1 MFERLKSW
9 VGKVSSDYL
18 RKYDLNWWAKIL
30 QEARMEDQGEGM
42 RVQDTMRQVAWVNI
56 AVTKIAKHIARA
68 EPEIY
73 SGETK
78 LEKGPVWELF
88 MHPNPYMSRYE
99 LWEATAAYYRL
110 RGEYLWIFNDEY
122 KGVGLPREIYPVDPK
137 YFRMHLDERKR
148 KISMWTY
155 EVPSKEPVP
164 FTPDEVLHSHEW
176 NPWDPWR
183 GVNPMTGL
191 AVELDTDYMA
201 SKSNLNLFRNG
212 AVPGGLLTSEQP
224 ITEAEAKAVA
234 ERWKAKHAGA
244 ERAHDIAVLGQ
255 GVKYEALQQSNADMQ
270 YFDLRKW
277 SRSAIL
283 AKYGVPP
290 AVAGVK
296 DDTSPLSGQDTAEQ
310 MKLFWTGTLIP
321 LLKQFQDD
329 VERKLLAKAGASLSL
344 RFNTDNIPELQED
357 EDKRFTRYM
366 GAVTQGIVTQNEA
379 REALGLDKEV
389 EWGDTW
395 WKPMG
400 LEDVS
405 APEPEPVVQPGF
417 QVSQEAF
424 NGAIHKATKALYS
437 EIYKTNHW
445 WKMANT
451 MDTVEARY
459 VKELKRWLFDQR
471 ARALRVVASA
481 MKAPRDL
488 EAEML
493 EAEYWEEQTEQLK
506 KISNRA
512 FVLAMEATGADLAT
526 LFSDLRLSIP
536 PAWDIHDTNAVFKL
550 RERVNQ
556 GKLREI
562 TDTMREQ
569 LRGTIQEGIEAGWTE
584 AEMANSIRDRYNIAQ
599 NRAQAIART
608 ELGGVVNDSR
618 VEGFKDVG
626 FRKHSWLSAR
636 DGSVRT
642 DPYNHAIDGETVDI
656 GDTFSNGLRWPNDI
670 QAEPGNT
677 INCRCITLPEEDADK
692 SLVGKELA
700 TIGKNGDGK

>member
-18 RKYDLNWWAKIL
+18 RKYDLNWWVHVLK
-30 QEARMEDQGEGM
+30 EAMTEDQGEGM
-42 RVQDTMRQVAWVNI
+42 RVHDTMRQSAWVNI
-56 AVTKIAKHIARA
+56 AVTKISKNIARA
-68 EPEIY
+68 EPELYQGDTLIE
-73 SGETK
+73 SGP
-78 LEKGPVWELF
+78 LYELF
-88 MHPNPYMSRYE
+88 QHPNPTMSRYE
-99 LWEATAAYYRL
+99 LWEATSAFYRT
-110 RGEYLWIFNDEY
+110 RGEYIWIFNDGFTLGIPKEIQ
-122 KGVGLPREIYPVDPK
+122 VIDPR
-137 YFRMHLDERKR
+137 YFKHHLDAARR
-148 KISMWTY
+148 KITMWTY
-155 EVPSKEPVP
+155 EPPNTQEPIP
-164 FTPDEVLHSHEW
+164 FMPDELIHSHEW

-191 AVELDTDYMA
+191 SMEIDQGYLA
-201 SKSNLNLFRNG
+201 SKSNLNLLRNG
-212 AVPGGLLTSEQP
+212 SVPGGILTAEGPISED
-224 ITEAEAKAVA
+224 EAKAVK
-234 ERWKAKHAGA
+234 ERWKAQHGGTD
-244 ERAHDIAVLGQ
+244 RAHEIAVTGY
-255 GVKYEALQQSNADMQ
+255 GVKYQQIQQSNEDMQ
-270 YFDLRKW
+270 YFDLLKW
-277 SRSAIL
+277 GRSAIL

-296 DDTSPLSGQDTAEQ
+296 DDTSPLSGADTNEQ
-310 MKLFWTGTLIP
+310 MKLFWSGTLIP
-321 LLKQFQDD
+321 LLHQFEDD
-329 VERKLLAKAGASLSL
+329 TNRKLLSRVAGKIEL
-344 RFNTDNIPELQED
+344 RFNIDEIHELQED
-357 EDKRFTRYM
+357 EDKRYTRYI
-366 GAVTQGIVTQNEA
+366 GAVIAGVLKQNEA
-379 REALGLDKEV
+379 REKLAFEDKV
-389 EWGDTW
+389 PWGDTW

-400 LEDVS
+400 LEDVN
-405 APEPEPVVQPGF
+405 APEPEPVIQPGF
-417 QVSQEAF
+417 QVTEEAF
-424 NGAIHKATKALYS
+424 NGTIHKATKALYS

-445 WKMANT
+445 WKMANA

-512 FVLAMEATGADLAT
+512 FVLAMEATGADLAA
-526 LFSDLRLSIP
+526 LFSDLRISIP
-536 PAWDIHDTNAVFKL
+536 TAWDIHDTNAVFKL

-636 DGSVRT
+636 DGSVRI

-670 QAEPGNT
+670 QGEPGNC
-677 INCRCITLPEEDADK
+677 INCRCLSLPEEDADK
-692 SLVGKELA
+692 ALVGKEPA
-700 TIGKNGDGK
+700 TIGK